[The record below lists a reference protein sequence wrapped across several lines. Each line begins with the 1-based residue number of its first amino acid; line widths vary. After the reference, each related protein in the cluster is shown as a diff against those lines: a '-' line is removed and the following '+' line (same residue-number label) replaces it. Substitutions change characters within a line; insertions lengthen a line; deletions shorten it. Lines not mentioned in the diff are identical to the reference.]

1 LNIAHR
7 RKLITSAR
15 GAAVVTALGATVF
28 MLTACQG
35 KQGGNTTASPSSAAA
50 ASTTPTPSQDDQ
62 FALQILDAIIRGD
75 FQTATARFDGQ
86 MKQKLTPEDLSSSWT
101 TYQEAFGKYQSH
113 GAPQDVPLG
122 ELTVVNT
129 PLQMERQP
137 GEFRVTFHPDQT
149 VAGLFFLKAGTP
161 VS

>member
-7 RKLITSAR
+7 RKLITWAR
-15 GAAVVTALGATVF
+15 GAAVATALGATVF

-35 KQGGNTTASPSSAAA
+35 NRSGNTTASPTSATA
-50 ASTTPTPSQDDQ
+50 ASTTATPSQDDQ
-62 FALQILDAIIRGD
+62 LALQILDAIVKGD
-75 FQTATARFDGQ
+75 FETATARFDSQ
-86 MKQKLTPEDLSSSWT
+86 MKQKLTPRDLFVSWT

-137 GEFRVTFHPDQT
+137 GELRVTFHPDQT
-149 VAGLFFLKAGTP
+149 VAGLFFLKAETP